1 MKSGDV
7 LVAYSRRFV
16 NETCRRAKALEFL
29 TYIRIF
35 FEIIH
40 EYVICLH
47 RVSLVRSCMIVLYD
61 DLGFIFRACF

>member
-1 MKSGDV
+1 MRQRDVFALFKNYLAAAIQPSMKSGDV

-40 EYVICLH
+40 E
-47 RVSLVRSCMIVLYD
+47 
-61 DLGFIFRACF
+61 